1 MFVEINNR
9 FVSRFNLFFMAV
21 IWFCR
26 NLVLSCYRTALLIE
40 CFGRRQAMGFKRV
53 LIANRGEIALRIL
66 RTLRDMGIEAAII
79 HGREDRLS
87 LPVQMADIAYPNYR
101 ANPLDSYLDIE
112 AVIQAAKELGCD
124 AVHPGYGFLAE
135 NAAFVARLEEEGIT
149 FIGPASGVITLLG
162 DKIEARAAMEAAGLP
177 TAKGSSEPIS
187 SAEVASA
194 LADEIGYPVIIKA
207 AAGGGGIG
215 MQIVQKADEFESALK
230 LCQSRA
236 KSAFGDERVFV
247 EKYIQGA
254 QHVEF
259 QVLGD
264 GKKAIH
270 FGERFCSIQRR
281 HQKLVE
287 EGPWLTDEKR
297 AEIGDLVCKGAES
310 VGYKGLATFE
320 FLRDANGD
328 FYFLEVNP
336 RVQVE
341 HTVTE
346 LITGFNLVELGI
358 RVAQGEALPL
368 KQEDIAWR
376 GHAIQCRLN
385 AEDPR
390 EFVPSPGRL
399 WECHFPSGFGI
410 RCDTHAH
417 PGYEMPGCFDS
428 LLAKLL
434 VWGHNREDAVRRM
447 KTALDETMIT
457 GVEHLI
463 PLHRRIMDEEDF
475 NNGDIT
481 IQYIDMH
488 QELLG

>member
-1 MFVEINNR
+1 
-9 FVSRFNLFFMAV
+9 
-21 IWFCR
+21 
-26 NLVLSCYRTALLIE
+26 
-40 CFGRRQAMGFKRV
+40 
-53 LIANRGEIALRIL
+53 
-66 RTLRDMGIEAAII
+66 MGIEVAVI

-87 LPVQMADIAYPNYR
+87 LPVRMADVAYPIMR

-112 AVIQAAKELGCD
+112 AIVNAAKELNCD

-135 NAAFVARLEEEGIT
+135 NAQFVKRLEEEGIT
-149 FIGPASGVITLLG
+149 FIGPAANVITLLG

-187 SAEVASA
+187 SASVAIE
-194 LADEIGYPVIIKA
+194 LASEIGYPVIIKA

-215 MQIVQKADEFESALK
+215 MQIVNASDEFEGALK
-230 LCQSRA
+230 LCRSRA

-247 EKYIQGA
+247 EKYIEGA

-264 GKKAIH
+264 GKSAIH

-297 AEIGDLVCKGAES
+297 AEIGALVCAGAES

-320 FLRDANGD
+320 FLRDKNGD

-346 LITGFNLVELGI
+346 LITGFNLVQLGI
-358 RVAQGEALPL
+358 RVAQGESLPL
-368 KQEDIAWR
+368 TQDEVKIR

-385 AEDPR
+385 AEDTTN
-390 EFVPSPGRL
+390 FVPSPGRL
-399 WECHFPSGFGI
+399 WECHFPSGFGV

-434 VWGHNREDAVRRM
+434 TWGPTREEAIARM
-447 KTALDETMIT
+447 RTALDETIIT

-463 PLHRRIMDEEDF
+463 PLHRRIMDEKDF
-475 NNGDIT
+475 LNREIT

-488 QELLG
+488 QDLLG

>member
-1 MFVEINNR
+1 
-9 FVSRFNLFFMAV
+9 
-21 IWFCR
+21 
-26 NLVLSCYRTALLIE
+26 
-40 CFGRRQAMGFKRV
+40 MGFSKV
-53 LIANRGEIALRIL
+53 LIANRGEIALRIM
-66 RTLRDMGIEAAII
+66 RTLRDMNIEAAII
-79 HGREDRLS
+79 YGKEDRLS
-87 LPVQMADIAYPNYR
+87 LPVRLSDDAHFRDVI
-101 ANPLDSYLDIE
+101 NPLDAYLDIE
-112 AVIQAAKELGCD
+112 AVVQAAKDMGCD

-135 NAAFVARLEEEGIT
+135 NAVFVKRLQEEGIT
-149 FIGPASGVITLLG
+149 FIGPSSDVITLLG
-162 DKIEARAAMEAAGLP
+162 DKIQARAAMEAAGLP
-177 TAKGSSEPIS
+177 TAKGSSEPIFEAS
-187 SAEVASA
+187 VAST

-215 MQIVQKADEFESALK
+215 MQIVQAADEFESALK

-236 KSAFGDERVFV
+236 KSAFGDSRVFV

-259 QVLGD
+259 QVLAD
-264 GKKAIH
+264 GNKAIH

-287 EGPWLTDEKR
+287 EGPWLTPEKR
-297 AEIGDLVCKGAES
+297 EEIGALVCKGAES

-346 LITGFNLVELGI
+346 LITGHNLVELGI
-358 RVAQGEALPL
+358 RVAQGESLPFA
-368 KQEDIAWR
+368 QEDITWN
-376 GHAIQCRLN
+376 GHSIQCRLN

-390 EFVPSPGRL
+390 EFIPSPGRL
-399 WECHFPSGFGI
+399 WECHFPSGFGV
-410 RCDTHAH
+410 RVDTHAH
-417 PGYEMPGCFDS
+417 PGYEMPGSFDS

-434 VWGHNREDAVRRM
+434 VWGRDREDAIRRM
-447 KTALDETMIT
+447 RTALDETVIT

-463 PLHRRIMDEEDF
+463 PLHRRIMDETDF
-475 NNGDIT
+475 INGDIT

>member
-1 MFVEINNR
+1 
-9 FVSRFNLFFMAV
+9 
-21 IWFCR
+21 
-26 NLVLSCYRTALLIE
+26 
-40 CFGRRQAMGFKRV
+40 MGFKRV

-101 ANPLDSYLDIE
+101 TNPLDSYLDIE
-112 AVIQAAKELGCD
+112 AVVQAAKELECD

-259 QVLGD
+259 QVLAD
-264 GKKAIH
+264 GKNAIH

-310 VGYKGLATFE
+310 AGYKGLATFE

-346 LITGFNLVELGI
+346 LITGHNLVELGI

-368 KQEDIAWR
+368 KQEDITWR

-434 VWGHNREDAVRRM
+434 VWGRDREDAVRRM

>member
-1 MFVEINNR
+1 
-9 FVSRFNLFFMAV
+9 
-21 IWFCR
+21 
-26 NLVLSCYRTALLIE
+26 
-40 CFGRRQAMGFKRV
+40 MGFKRV

-87 LPVQMADIAYPNYR
+87 LPVRLSDIAYPIYSS
-101 ANPLDSYLDIE
+101 NPLDSYLNID
-112 AVIQAAKELGCD
+112 AVVNAAKELECD

-135 NAAFVARLEEEGIT
+135 NAEFVRRLEEEGIT
-149 FIGPASGVITLLG
+149 FIGPSADVITLLG

-187 SAEVASA
+187 DEKVASE
-194 LADEIGYPVIIKA
+194 LAQEIGYPVIIKA

-215 MQIVQKADEFESALK
+215 MQIVDKTEQFASALK

-297 AEIGDLVCKGAES
+297 TEIGDLVCRGAEA

-320 FLRDANGD
+320 FLRDSNGD

-346 LITGFNLVELGI
+346 LITGHNLVELGI
-358 RVAQGEALPL
+358 RIAQGESLPM
-368 KQEDIAWR
+368 KQEEIKWR

-385 AEDPR
+385 AEDPK
-390 EFVPSPGRL
+390 EFIPSPGRL

-417 PGYEMPGCFDS
+417 AGYEMPGCFDS

-434 VWGHNREDAVRRM
+434 TWGKDRDDAIRRM
-447 KTALDETMIT
+447 RTALDETTIT
-457 GVEHLI
+457 GVQHLI
-463 PLHRRIMDEEDF
+463 PLHRRIMDEPDF
-475 NNGDIT
+475 LNREVT
-481 IQYIDMH
+481 IQYIDNH

>member
-1 MFVEINNR
+1 
-9 FVSRFNLFFMAV
+9 
-21 IWFCR
+21 
-26 NLVLSCYRTALLIE
+26 
-40 CFGRRQAMGFKRV
+40 MGFKRV

-101 ANPLDSYLDIE
+101 TNPLDSYLDIE
-112 AVIQAAKELGCD
+112 AVVQAAKELECD

-368 KQEDIAWR
+368 KQEDVAWR

>member
-1 MFVEINNR
+1 
-9 FVSRFNLFFMAV
+9 
-21 IWFCR
+21 
-26 NLVLSCYRTALLIE
+26 
-40 CFGRRQAMGFKRV
+40 MGFKRV

-101 ANPLDSYLDIE
+101 TNPLDSYLDIE
-112 AVIQAAKELGCD
+112 AVVQAAKELECD
-124 AVHPGYGFLAE
+124 AVPPGYGFLAE

-177 TAKGSSEPIS
+177 TAKGSSEPIA
-187 SAEVASA
+187 SADVASA

-259 QVLGD
+259 QVLAD
-264 GKKAIH
+264 GKNAIH

-297 AEIGDLVCKGAES
+297 AEIGALVCKGAES

-346 LITGFNLVELGI
+346 LITGHNLVELGI

-368 KQEDIAWR
+368 KQEDITWR
-376 GHAIQCRLN
+376 GHSIQCRLN

-434 VWGHNREDAVRRM
+434 VWGRDREDAIRRM

-463 PLHRRIMDEEDF
+463 PLHRRIMDENDF